1 MFNKI
6 VETYLNI
13 QKGNPKN
20 EFEIRFGSF
29 TQSKY
34 FDCNVDIS
42 FFYRLKKML
51 KIQNNGKNHINN
63 IYTDTYYKHNNEI
76 YRETFDQNKD
86 IKYLITKRSIK
97 YHNDFDYDIR
107 FSVASESNIKTPI
120 QLNNKILIREK
131 DRDSFFFNCG
141 KIDLTKVNEI
151 NLETNVTKL
160 KFEIE
165 FEIGNFTSKKITSS
179 DSGSDPDLV
188 RPCTQQDLLLQK
200 VNEICNII
208 TYILQIKHDN
218 FYIISNNEYNLIVNQ
233 YKTLTKSSFFIG
245 AQPETL
251 QKDNLNLFYN
261 ELYSVTQKVDGDRC
275 FLFINA
281 SNDMYFVDTNL
292 KIIKTLGKN
301 TDYTNTIIDG
311 ELLRTENKI
320 HFMAFDLLIYNTI
333 DLRGNQEYNLI
344 KRIEILKNIISKIT
358 FTTDLYKVS
367 CKKYIFKNVFL
378 GCELL
383 LNPNVKLRS
392 DNDGLLHKNSD
403 GLIFTPINEPYSA
416 TKKWIKLLKW
426 KPKELNTIDFLSI
439 KKEPVEGGNGR
450 CRWELYIQTVN
461 EQKKMES
468 ELFNVNLLS
477 DKFEFNFIEK
487 TNLTTFQTDFDDS
500 FIDPT
505 TLEHFKSNTVI
516 EYKWDYT
523 LKKFI
528 PLKTRWDKTLN
539 PFKQGNFGS
548 VACSIWNN
556 ITNPIEK
563 DILFKL
569 KNLNNKDDI
578 YFKNMRRFHNKIK
591 EGLYN
596 KHIKNSD
603 SLLELCV
610 GKGGDLH
617 KWLYNNVKYV
627 CGYDI
632 SEKNLNE
639 CNERYKNC
647 NNNSLHA
654 NFYKLD
660 LRHDNSAFI
669 IQNHL
674 TSNNKVANGITHY
687 SSVCCHFAIH
697 YFFESKTTFDNLINI
712 LDTCMSENA
721 TFMVTYM
728 DAKNV
733 NKLFQQCDDKQGSRL
748 CSGLDKPGSQIVYKE
763 DNGNIVYFLKKTVTK
778 NNSAF
783 GNKLKIFLDG
793 NNILNETSDEFLV
806 DSTFLIDYL
815 QSKGYT
821 CIESDYFK
829 NNHQYKNYN
838 LNEYEK
844 TISSLNMYSIFK
856 KNKDQTTKST
866 LIKSDTK
873 SQDTQNIQF
882 TLNKPVSVF
891 KNESLSEIQSLSSK
905 SKIIEFDNLSLIT
918 IENTFDIYDLLNCN
932 TYSINKNYYKN
943 SPIVSLQ
950 DIRNAID
957 IINTSSTNINICH
970 LNTLDPDF
978 VRACTQQDRA
988 CTQQDRACT
997 QHDTVS
1003 LSCTRPEQSLEPEFE
1018 QSQKSNGKHSNYLY
1032 IYHYD
1037 YITTTQTETQGPV
1050 SLSCTDYKPHDS
1062 PVLIEKKNTNWYIV
1076 LSKYKMFYD
1085 FDKNLFSKLDI
1096 YKTKTESNETVV
1108 NTQEKE
1114 LIDTLQLLSISPKKP
1129 SVCNTLDTLDNQDT
1143 FKKLKSDVHSEYENI
1158 LNNKPTIKILKS
1170 FIEKMNKIHLK
1181 NVKISGTKD
1190 VLIERIKKEF
1200 NLN

>member
-29 TQSKY
+29 IQSKY

-51 KIQNNGKNHINN
+51 KIQNNSKNHVNN
-63 IYTDTYYKHNNEI
+63 IYVDTYYKYNNET
-76 YRETFDQNKD
+76 YRETFDQKQG

-107 FSVASESNIKTPI
+107 FSVASENSIKTTTKNPI

-165 FEIGNFTSKKITSS
+165 FEIGNFTSKKISSS
-179 DSGSDPDLV
+179 DSNSG
-188 RPCTQQDLLLQK
+188 QDVLLQK

-218 FYIISNNEYNLIVNQ
+218 FFIISNNEYNLVQNQ

-333 DLRGNQEYNLI
+333 DLRGNVEYNLI

-383 LNPNVKLRS
+383 LNPNAKLRS
-392 DNDGLLHKNSD
+392 DNDGLLHKNMD

-439 KKEPVEGGNGR
+439 KKDPIEGGNGS

-468 ELFNVNLLS
+468 ELFDVNLLS

-523 LKKFI
+523 LKKFL

-627 CGYDI
+627 GGYDI
-632 SEKNLNE
+632 SEKNLHE
-639 CNERYKNC
+639 CNERYKHA

-660 LRHDNSAFI
+660 LRNDNSAFI

-674 TSNNKVANGITHY
+674 TSNNHDTHGITHY

-733 NKLFQQCDDKQGSRL
+733 NKLFQQSEKE
-748 CSGLDKPGSQIVYKE
+748 SQIVYKE
-763 DNGNIVYFLKKTVTK
+763 DNGNIVYFLKKTLTENK
-778 NNSAF
+778 SAF

-829 NNHQYKNYN
+829 NNPQYKNYN

-856 KNKDQTTKST
+856 KNKDQST
-866 LIKSDTK
+866 LTKSDTTK
-873 SQDTQNIQF
+873 HIQF
-882 TLNKPVSVF
+882 TSNKPVSVF
-891 KNESLSEIQSLSSK
+891 KNESLSEYTNLGSQ
-905 SKIIEFDNLSLIT
+905 SKIIELETLSLIT

-943 SPIVSLQ
+943 NPILSLQ

-957 IINTSSTNINICH
+957 IINTSNSNITLCH
-970 LNTLDPDF
+970 LNTM
-978 VRACTQQDRA
+978 
-988 CTQQDRACT
+988 
-997 QHDTVS
+997 DTES
-1003 LSCTRPEQSLEPEFE
+1003 PEHPS
-1018 QSQKSNGKHSNYLY
+1018 KHLNCLY

-1037 YITTTQTETQGPV
+1037 YITTTQAEINDKQE
-1050 SLSCTDYKPHDS
+1050 DS

-1076 LSKYKMFYD
+1076 LSKYKIFYT
-1085 FDKNLFSKLDI
+1085 FDQNLFSKLDS
-1096 YKTKTESNETVV
+1096 YQTKTESNQISDSVV
-1108 NTQEKE
+1108 DTQEKE
-1114 LIDTLQLLSISPKKP
+1114 LSDTLQSLSISPNK
-1129 SVCNTLDTLDNQDT
+1129 SIVSNTLDTLDPDSVRPCIPTPSGPGQTCIKQDT
-1143 FKKLKSDVHSEYENI
+1143 LETSKKLTSDVHSEYNDI

-1181 NVKISGTKD
+1181 NVKLSGTKD